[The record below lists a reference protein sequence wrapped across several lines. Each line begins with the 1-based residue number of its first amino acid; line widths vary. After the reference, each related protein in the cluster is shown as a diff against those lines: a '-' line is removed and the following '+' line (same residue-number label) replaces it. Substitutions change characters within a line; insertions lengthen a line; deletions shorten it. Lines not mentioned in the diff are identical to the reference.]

1 MTAYRDDG
9 VVLTRGA
16 DTLDLRTRAIETPK
30 WEWALRTGPK
40 RGSSRIIP
48 GEQGRQVRTRVRDH
62 LRAGMRIEI
71 DPGWN
76 LAGNQVDPDDQ
87 LANAYVLIDEV
98 MDFLDVDESC
108 TITVHRLGALAA
120 LTGTLIVED
129 PGPII
134 WNGGRCRLE
143 VDVTLPGGRLEV
155 VT

>member
-30 WEWALRTGPK
+30 WEWALRAAPK
-40 RGSSRIIP
+40 RGEDDIIR
-48 GEQGRQVRTRVRDH
+48 GDRGRLEGNRVGDH
-62 LRAGMRIEI
+62 IRAIMTIEI
-71 DPGWN
+71 DPGYN
-76 LAGNQVDPDDQ
+76 LAGNRVDPDDQ

-98 MDFLDVDESC
+98 IDFLDDDTSC
-108 TITVHRLGALAA
+108 TITVHRLGASAA

-134 WNGGRCRLE
+134 WNGGRCRLL
-143 VDVTLPGGRLEV
+143 VDITLPDGRLEV